1 MATPTTADIKAI
13 LDAGVYPDKTIS
25 PENIFD
31 FPRVRKRYPSIEI
44 QMTKPEGKLETKE
57 RTEQSYSF
65 QITVLT
71 KQVGLGSDEVVSERA
86 IEDEIVIL
94 LNAATLGDHK
104 VVNESFEWAR
114 TYPDKSHPYFIHS
127 VLTIFIRRMISST
140 STPDGVL
147 TYDTALSTGDNKPGS
162 NYVYVNIYDVEFN
175 EGYRSINEQVTT
187 HPDGKG
193 VPMRYRGAF
202 TGRFIGHM
210 HVKSPDF
217 GSTDDKVNQLMTI
230 QNNGEKAEVRF
241 IYTQKDANTP
251 PATITENVDIEIDDI
266 SRLYSHVDL
275 VRYRILATLIRPSTI
290 TAV

>member
-31 FPRVRKRYPSIEI
+31 FARPRKRYPSIEI
-44 QMTKPEGKLETKE
+44 EMSKPEGKVETKE
-57 RTEQSYSF
+57 RTEASYQF
-65 QITVLT
+65 KIAVLT
-71 KQVGLGSDEVVSERA
+71 KQLGLGGDEVVTERA
-86 IEDEIVIL
+86 IEDQIVIL

-104 VVNESFEWAR
+104 VVNESFDWAR
-114 TYPDKSHPYFIHS
+114 TYPEKAHPYFIHS
-127 VLTIFIRRMISST
+127 ILTIFIRRQIST
-140 STPDGVL
+140 TATPDGVL
-147 TYDTALSTGDNKPGS
+147 TYDTAISTGDNKPVS
-162 NYVYVNIYDVEFN
+162 NYTYVNVYDVEFN
-175 EGYRSINEQVTT
+175 EGYRTINEQVTT

-193 VPMRYRGAF
+193 VPVKFRGAF
-202 TGRFIGHM
+202 TGRFIAHM

-230 QNNGEKAEVRF
+230 RANGEKPQVRF

-251 PATITENVDIEIDDI
+251 PATITEIVDIEIDDI

-275 VRYRILATLIRPSTI
+275 VRYRLLATIIKPSTI